1 MLSARTPALNQRLLD
16 LSDNELYDEAVALI
30 RRLVDKE
37 GCAPLP
43 TSQVMGLLN
52 IANAASYS
60 ELERFIQHQR
70 ERDWPP
76 SKRDIKTLYTELEK
90 SFRDMRNRRLRS
102 EFHLLSDGLSPAEAN
117 QEVDEIMAALAHEFI
132 QHLVAENG
140 VLAAQRADEQRFRRK

>member
-1 MLSARTPALNQRLLD
+1 MLSPALNQRLWD
-16 LSDNELYDEAVALI
+16 LSDNELYDEAVTLI

-37 GCAPLP
+37 GCLPLP

-70 ERDWPP
+70 ERDWPA
-76 SKRDIKTLYTELEK
+76 SKRDIKTFYTELEK
-90 SFRDMRNRRLRS
+90 SFREMRSRRIRN

-117 QEVDEIMAALAHEFI
+117 REVDEIMVTLAHEFI

-140 VLAAQRADEQRFRRK
+140 VLAARKADERFKRK